1 MFSVTQLPVLEKLP
15 LPAPVKEAVGRLT
28 DTSAAAGVPSRPLFG
43 VLPLR
48 RLIPQDVHSL
58 LDYAGAA
65 MVAGAG
71 LGAARAPEAR
81 IAGSILGLAGAGVSL
96 LTDYRLSL
104 KKLIPIEV
112 HESIDYGWSVAVLAA
127 PFLLG
132 YARRAP
138 VATALQ
144 CFNALST
151 IAASLVTDYRG
162 TRDVHWKRGLATDP
176 GPIGA

>member
-1 MFSVTQLPVLEKLP
+1 MFSVTQLPALEKLN
-15 LPAPVKEAVGRLT
+15 LPVPVKRAVHRLT
-28 DTSAAAGVPSRPLFG
+28 DTSAAAGVMSRPLLG
-43 VLPLR
+43 KLPLR
-48 RLIPQDVHSL
+48 RLIPQDVHSVM
-58 LDYAGAA
+58 DYAGAA

-71 LGAARAPEAR
+71 LSAARAPEAR
-81 IAGSILGLAGAGVSL
+81 IAGSILGLAGLGVSL
-96 LTDYRLSL
+96 CTDYRLSL

-112 HESIDYGWSVAVLAA
+112 HEAIDYGWSLAVLAA

-144 CFNALST
+144 CFDALST

-162 TRDVHWKRGLATDP
+162 QRSVHWTRGLATDP
-176 GPIGA
+176 GPINA

>member
-1 MFSVTQLPVLEKLP
+1 MFSVSQLPALDKLNLPVP
-15 LPAPVKEAVGRLT
+15 LKKAVGRLT
-28 DTSAAAGVPSRPLFG
+28 DTSAAAGVMSRPLLG
-43 VLPLR
+43 KLPLR
-48 RLIPQDVHSL
+48 RLIPQDVHSV

-71 LGAARAPEAR
+71 LSAARAPEAR

-96 LTDYRLSL
+96 CTDYRLSL

-112 HESIDYGWSVAVLAA
+112 HEAIDYGWSFAVVAA

-132 YARRAP
+132 YARRSP

-144 CFNALST
+144 CFSALST
-151 IAASLVTDYRG
+151 IAASLVTDYRSW
-162 TRDVHWKRGLATDP
+162 RDVHWTPRLATDP
-176 GPIGA
+176 GPINA

>member
-1 MFSVTQLPVLEKLP
+1 MSVTQLPALEKLHI
-15 LPAPVKEAVGRLT
+15 PAPMREAVGRLT
-28 DTSAAAGVPSRPLFG
+28 DISAAAGVPSRPLLG

-65 MVAGAG
+65 LVAGAG
-71 LGAARAPEAR
+71 LSAVRTPEAQ
-81 IAGSILGLAGAGVSL
+81 IAGSILGLASAGVSL
-96 LTDYRLSL
+96 LTDYRLSV

-112 HESIDYGWSVAVLAA
+112 HEAIDYGWSLAVLAA
-127 PFLLG
+127 PFVLG

-138 VATALQ
+138 VATAVQ
-144 CFNALST
+144 CLTALST

-162 TRDVHWKRGLATDP
+162 TRDVHWRRGLATDP
-176 GPIGA
+176 GPVGA

>member
-1 MFSVTQLPVLEKLP
+1 MFSVTQLPAFEKLN
-15 LPAPVKEAVGRLT
+15 LPVPVKQAVHRLT
-28 DTSAAAGVPSRPLFG
+28 DTSAAAGVVSRPLLG
-43 VLPLR
+43 KLPLR
-48 RLIPQDVHSL
+48 RLIPQDGHTV

-71 LGAARAPEAR
+71 LSAARAPEAR
-81 IAGSILGLAGAGVSL
+81 VAGSILGLAGLGVSL
-96 LTDYRLSL
+96 CTDYRLSL

-112 HESIDYGWSVAVLAA
+112 HEAIDYGWSLAVLAA

-144 CFNALST
+144 CFDALST
-151 IAASLVTDYRG
+151 IAASLVTDYRAQ
-162 TRDVHWKRGLATDP
+162 RSVHWTRGLATDP
-176 GPIGA
+176 GPINA